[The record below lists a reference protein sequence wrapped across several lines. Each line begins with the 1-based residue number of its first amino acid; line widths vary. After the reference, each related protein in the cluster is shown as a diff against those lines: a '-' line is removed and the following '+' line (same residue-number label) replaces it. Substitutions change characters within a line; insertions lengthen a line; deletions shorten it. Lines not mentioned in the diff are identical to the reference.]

1 MHNNFNKQGKDY
13 KTRKI
18 LIAEDEFVNREIL
31 INILGNSFDILTAED
46 GEATLS
52 VIEREYNELSL
63 VLLDLNMPKL
73 SGLELLKRIKDEPK
87 YKSLPVIVM
96 TADSEAEV
104 ESLMLG
110 AVDFIPKPYPEARIV
125 NARIIRTIE
134 LFEDRELISATERDS
149 VTGLYN
155 KEYFYKY
162 CTELDSSAGEA
173 GMDAAV
179 IDINHFHI
187 INDRFGMSYGD
198 EILRAVSDRL
208 REFINAKGGIVCR
221 KEGDMFLAYLPG
233 GCDFSEM
240 IASASVTLKKDESA
254 NSSVRLRA
262 GVYRNADRTVGIEA
276 RFDRAKMAAD
286 TIRNNL
292 TKNIEYYDSSLR
304 DKELYTEQ
312 LVDDFRTAIDQ
323 GHFVVY
329 FQPKFDIRP
338 REAVLASAEALVRW
352 KHPTFGMISPGVF
365 IPLFEGNGLIQ
376 ELDLFV
382 WRAAARQI
390 RDWKDRLGYT
400 LPVSVNVSRIDLY
413 DPDLIDILQGIVS
426 ENGLSPADLLLEITE
441 SAYTEESY
449 SIVET
454 IVKLRELGFKIEM
467 DDFGSGYSSLN
478 MLSTLP
484 IDALKLDMKFIKS
497 AFSLNKDTRMLEV
510 IIDMAKYLGVPVIA
524 EGVETKEQLDSLKVI
539 GCDIVQGYYFS
550 RPVPAADLEPF
561 IEKRILQAAAG
572 RTEQELLSIRKAQSA
587 LSGISFSSIA
597 QALSK
602 DYFSIYYVDTES
614 GRFIE
619 YSSSREYQSLEI
631 EKGGEDFFGL
641 SRRNILRVVH
651 PDDIGMILSAFTKE
665 NILSALRDSGS
676 FTMTYRLMLGGVPNY
691 VHLKAAGMEHEGKK
705 YIVVG
710 VSSIDRQIKS
720 SQSGLTN
727 EVLL

>member
-1 MHNNFNKQGKDY
+1 M
-13 KTRKI
+13 
-18 LIAEDEFVNREIL
+18 
-31 INILGNSFDILTAED
+31 
-46 GEATLS
+46 
-52 VIEREYNELSL
+52 
-63 VLLDLNMPKL
+63 
-73 SGLELLKRIKDEPK
+73 
-87 YKSLPVIVM
+87 
-96 TADSEAEV
+96 
-104 ESLMLG
+104 
-110 AVDFIPKPYPEARIV
+110 
-125 NARIIRTIE
+125 
-134 LFEDRELISATERDS
+134 
-149 VTGLYN
+149 
-155 KEYFYKY
+155 
-162 CTELDSSAGEA
+162 
-173 GMDAAV
+173 
-179 IDINHFHI
+179 
-187 INDRFGMSYGD
+187 
-198 EILRAVSDRL
+198 
-208 REFINAKGGIVCR
+208 
-221 KEGDMFLAYLPG
+221 
-233 GCDFSEM
+233 
-240 IASASVTLKKDESA
+240 
-254 NSSVRLRA
+254 
-262 GVYRNADRTVGIEA
+262 
-276 RFDRAKMAAD
+276 
-286 TIRNNL
+286 
-292 TKNIEYYDSSLR
+292 
-304 DKELYTEQ
+304 
-312 LVDDFRTAIDQ
+312 
-323 GHFVVY
+323 
-329 FQPKFDIRP
+329 
-338 REAVLASAEALVRW
+338 
-352 KHPTFGMISPGVF
+352 
-365 IPLFEGNGLIQ
+365 
-376 ELDLFV
+376 
-382 WRAAARQI
+382 
-390 RDWKDRLGYT
+390 
-400 LPVSVNVSRIDLY
+400 
-413 DPDLIDILQGIVS
+413 QGIVS

-441 SAYTEESY
+441 SAYTEESD

-597 QALSK
+597 QTLLK

-691 VHLKAAGMEHEGKK
+691 VHLKAAGMEHEDKK